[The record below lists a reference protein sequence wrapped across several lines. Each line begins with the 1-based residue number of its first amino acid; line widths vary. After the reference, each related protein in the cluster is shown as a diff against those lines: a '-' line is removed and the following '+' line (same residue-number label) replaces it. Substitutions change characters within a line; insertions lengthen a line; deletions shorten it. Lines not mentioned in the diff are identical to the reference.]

1 MPLTAYWNPDD
12 ENHRN
17 WKENFG
23 FTEEDTLID
32 NKIEEYQGEKKLPV
46 IRVEVSE
53 CSYVET
59 VPEWINV
66 LTGEELGTQDVT
78 INVEAHIGTYYFETR
93 TEYDNWITNTLN
105 NFADAVDDPD
115 GETNLISKSSV

>member
-32 NKIEEYQGEKKLPV
+32 NKIEEYQGEKKLPALFN
-46 IRVEVSE
+46 
-53 CSYVET
+53 Y
-59 VPEWINV
+59 
-66 LTGEELGTQDVT
+66 
-78 INVEAHIGTYYFETR
+78 
-93 TEYDNWITNTLN
+93 
-105 NFADAVDDPD
+105 
-115 GETNLISKSSV
+115 KS